1 MPGSY
6 LYITCFKCQK
16 KYLKEGNLNGLP
28 LYKVRNFSMDGIT
41 QIICPECQDIILSIS
56 QEMLYEIYF
65 QTAVEQFVDKNY
77 AESVFFLTKSR
88 ETFIKYIIELLLYEK
103 NSGIDIEDIWSK
115 GVALSERRL
124 GAFFSLFFYRF
135 GEFLDLNKIET
146 NLRNKVMHDSVY
158 PTEEDTI
165 KYADNI
171 LNLFNTVMKKIL
183 EEIDLRIIM
192 SFNRGQQKKKIDACL
207 KKFKDRHIQIQ
218 YASDSI
224 ISRNTFSKS
233 EEEQN
238 TRREI
243 FSKKYPDKWKELAC
257 QANKTGKI
265 IYINEQG
272 AAELKNR
279 VEDNEPKIYQPTQS
293 FEKLVEI
300 ISQRKKRFDNHS
312 ITLGI

>member
-6 LYITCFKCQK
+6 LYITCFKCQE
-16 KYLKEGNLNGLP
+16 KYLKENKLNELP
-28 LYKVRNFSMDGIT
+28 LYKVRNSTMAGIT
-41 QIICPECQDIILSIS
+41 QIICPECKDIILSIS

-192 SFNRGQQKKKIDACL
+192 LFNRGQQKKKIDAYL
-207 KKFKDRHIQIQ
+207 KTFKDRHIQIQ

-224 ISRNTFSKS
+224 ISRNIFSKS

-238 TRREI
+238 RRREVFI
-243 FSKKYPDKWKELAC
+243 RKYPDKWKELAL

-265 IYINEQG
+265 IYINDQG
-272 AAELKNR
+272 TAELKNQ

-293 FEKLVEI
+293 FKKLVEI
-300 ISQRKKRFDNHS
+300 INQRKKRFDNHS
-312 ITLGI
+312 ISLII